1 MIKKRIGVVKNF
13 NGYHGIIMSN
23 DIEYLFFV
31 HDIVEDQKIQVN
43 DKAKFFERIIYDQ
56 RGKTYIAYFI
66 TKEKSL

>member
-43 DKAKFFERIIYDQ
+43 DKVKFFERIIYDQ